1 MESLA
6 FFAVFIISLTVIG
19 GPLAVALTYLPPR
32 LLPAV
37 VLKIFAVL
45 ISLIA
50 IFIGAMLII
59 NVDSIG
65 ARVTGLFGAG
75 CGLFAIYRV
84 IRKISKNK

>member
-6 FFAVFIISLTVIG
+6 FFAAFIISLTVIG
-19 GPLAVALTYLPPR
+19 GPVAVALTYLPPR
-32 LLPAV
+32 LLPAA

-59 NVDSIG
+59 NVNSIG
-65 ARVTGLFGAG
+65 ARIMGSFGIA
-75 CGLFAIYRV
+75 CAIFAIYRV
-84 IRKISKNK
+84 IRKFK

>member
-6 FFAVFIISLTVIG
+6 FFAAFIISLTVIG
-19 GPLAVALTYLPPR
+19 GPVAVALTYLPPR
-32 LLPAV
+32 LLPAA

-59 NVDSIG
+59 NVNSIG
-65 ARVTGLFGAG
+65 ARIMGSFGIA
-75 CGLFAIYRV
+75 CSIFAIYRV
-84 IRKISKNK
+84 IRKFK

>member
-19 GPLAVALTYLPPR
+19 GPVAVALTYLPPK
-32 LLPAV
+32 LLPVA

-59 NVDSIG
+59 NVNSIG
-65 ARVTGLFGAG
+65 ARIMGSFGIA
-75 CGLFAIYRV
+75 CGIFAIYRV
-84 IRKISKNK
+84 IRKFK